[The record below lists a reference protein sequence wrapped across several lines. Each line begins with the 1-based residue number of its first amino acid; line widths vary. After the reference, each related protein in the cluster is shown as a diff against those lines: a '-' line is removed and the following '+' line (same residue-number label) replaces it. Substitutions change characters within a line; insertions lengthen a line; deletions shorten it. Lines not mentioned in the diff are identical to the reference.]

1 MCIHSSAHLYLGSP
15 LCLVCF
21 TSFSGWW
28 YTYPSEKY
36 EFVGITILVWK
47 NQFHYSQYME
57 KYPLSDFSCPKPP
70 VIKFTRQKSAECR
83 LSLTSHGPVAGQ
95 PGQLQLAKP
104 DMGRTGKPTWKSTSV
119 PYLLILEGNTRCPY
133 TSSDVECNKRFTQN
147 PSVRKTLLSF
157 VWWKPGELTRFSTSF
172 RQVLAFTKFSPG
184 FAYSPGFHQVLEITR
199 CSPNFENSPGFH
211 QVFTRFWIFTISP

>member
-1 MCIHSSAHLYLGSP
+1 MSSSELLFLYGKINFIIP
-15 LCLVCF
+15 
-21 TSFSGWW
+21 
-28 YTYPSEKY
+28 
-36 EFVGITILVWK
+36 
-47 NQFHYSQYME
+47 NME

-157 VWWKPGELTRFSTSF
+157 VW
-172 RQVLAFTKFSPG
+172 
-184 FAYSPGFHQVLEITR
+184 
-199 CSPNFENSPGFH
+199 
-211 QVFTRFWIFTISP
+211 

>member
-1 MCIHSSAHLYLGSP
+1 MSSSELLFLYGKINFIIP
-15 LCLVCF
+15 
-21 TSFSGWW
+21 
-28 YTYPSEKY
+28 
-36 EFVGITILVWK
+36 
-47 NQFHYSQYME
+47 NME

-157 VWWKPGELTRFSTSF
+157 VWWKPGEFTRFSPSF
-172 RQVLAFTKFSPG
+172 HQVLAFTKISPG
-184 FAYSPGFHQVLEITR
+184 FA
-199 CSPNFENSPGFH
+199 NSPGFH
-211 QVFTRFWIFTISP
+211 QFSPRQGPSLISSPSFHQVV